1 MPPGRSCARITCAPC
16 RRPHAEAINTGPLEA
31 TIHSMS
37 REVEAKTKEGQE
49 LQRRWINKQT
59 ELVALQVCVWGGGGQ
74 QGA

>member
-1 MPPGRSCARITCAPC
+1 
-16 RRPHAEAINTGPLEA
+16 
-31 TIHSMS
+31 MS

-59 ELVALQVCVWGGGGQ
+59 ELVALQVCVWGGGAQ

>member
-1 MPPGRSCARITCAPC
+1 
-16 RRPHAEAINTGPLEA
+16 
-31 TIHSMS
+31 MS